1 MSFAGLLDKYTAF
14 GEFVKTAAD
23 GRMDQGWQ
31 LEILDFMGFSN
42 SCPSKTRYSWRGS
55 HLRFVDSFLTQ
66 FLSMTDPLNP
76 STSRPG
82 HRCEK
87 SGFLSLAQISE
98 LMAQAAISQ
107 HRVLTE
113 AHSSQVYATDIDEFV
128 DIHAWQSVNVNPST
142 DQGVHK

>member
-1 MSFAGLLDKYTAF
+1 MSFAGLLDKYTAS

-55 HLRFVDSFLTQ
+55 RLRFVDSFLTQ
-66 FLSMTDPLNP
+66 FLSMNTKPNH
-76 STSRPG
+76 STSHRGKRP
-82 HRCEK
+82 EK
-87 SGFLSLAQISE
+87 SGLLSLSQISE
-98 LMAQAAISQ
+98 LMAQGVVSQ
-107 HRVLTE
+107 HQMLSE